1 MAMFDQNTSDA
12 LTPEEALAAV
22 CGEGKKYATPAE
34 MAKALLHAD
43 THITVLESENAD
55 LRKKG
60 DSSAEVQELLKAFK
74 EGKFP
79 TQQAPTQ
86 DQGKDKEPV
95 DIDKK
100 VEEIL
105 NTRLGAQAAKENQS
119 KVIGH
124 FKEHYG
130 TRAGAQF
137 DQLAKELDMDKA
149 ELEAMAAQR
158 PQAVINLASKFL
170 GTGQPGSEASLR
182 GDHGTQGT
190 QRSGTVP
197 STKSEIL
204 KQAEAEKWPR
214 NKKYEVLNREASKAA
229 REGRLDAWNR

>member
-1 MAMFDQNTSDA
+1 MSMFDQNSNDA

-60 DSSAEVQELLKAFK
+60 DNSAEVQELLKALK
-74 EGKFP
+74 DGKLP

-105 NTRLGAQAAKENQS
+105 NTRLGAQAAKDNQS
-119 KVIGH
+119 KVISH
-124 FKEHYG
+124 FKEQFG
-130 TRAGAQF
+130 AKAGAQF

-170 GTGQPGSEASLR
+170 VAPESGSGASLR
-182 GDHGTQGT
+182 GDQSSQGVHK
-190 QRSGTVP
+190 SNGVP
-197 STKSEIL
+197 STKAEII

-214 NKKYEVLNREASKAA
+214 AKKYEVLNREASKAA